1 MMEKIFDFFHKWNKV
16 NRHMIPNLI
25 YVFCG
30 IFEVAYFVY
39 IIFPFKININ
49 KLIKLEIL
57 EWFQIETLLNYDMLL
72 VKITFRSIIAHMVT
86 YVVKG
91 LVLYFKQYQ
100 NDNDY
105 AKIAAFWYT
114 VCDLVDLIG
123 ALMVLFLLQA
133 VFIQYYQTGV
143 LFCSNS
149 AKFIYFIIA
158 FRTIKFIIRR
168 HHASNLKLICVA
180 IEKYNLS
187 I

>member
-1 MMEKIFDFFHKWNKV
+1 
-16 NRHMIPNLI
+16 MIPNLI

-30 IFEVAYFVY
+30 IFEAAYFVY

-49 KLIKLEIL
+49 QLIKLEIL
-57 EWFQIETLLNYDMLL
+57 EWFQIEALLNYDMLL
-72 VKITFRSIIAHMVT
+72 VKVALWSIIAHIVT

-105 AKIAAFWYT
+105 AKIAAVWYT

-123 ALMVLFLLQA
+123 ALMVLIFLQA

-158 FRTIKFIIRR
+158 FRTTKFIICR
-168 HHASNLKLICVA
+168 HHASNLKLIYVA